1 MKNISRRQFLANS
14 TGALAIFAGMG
25 ALLSGCGKKCAFQI
39 GVCDWTLG
47 CAGSDK
53 AFDIAKS
60 IGLDG
65 VQLSSPK
72 NKPEGDFFTPDDI
85 AKFKAKMDETGL
97 KVASTAPTCMN
108 PCPFYSTDG
117 AVEFTCKA
125 IDAANALGA
134 HSILLPFY
142 GPANMQDANKK
153 MDEKHFA
160 PLVKRLKEV
169 APYAKKKDV
178 LVCMENSI
186 SAEENIRVI
195 EAVGSDYIKVYFD
208 IFNSQYYGH
217 NTLHELNVLGKKY
230 IGEIHMK
237 DKGHRLDSG
246 SGMPESMQACID
258 AICGIGYEG
267 WLVMELH
274 EHNPKKDGSV
284 EEVLK
289 HNLEYLKKSRLFA

>member
-25 ALLSGCGKKCAFQI
+25 ALLSGCGKKRAFQI

-134 HSILLPFY
+134 HSILLP
-142 GPANMQDANKK
+142 
-153 MDEKHFA
+153 
-160 PLVKRLKEV
+160 KEV

-217 NTLHELNVLGKKY
+217 NTVRDLNLLGKRY

>member
-1 MKNISRRQFLANS
+1 MFACGGDIFFSAARMMSGAMRSARTSNFNTEFPRFILNSAVSPGRTKNVMFLSCVLLLIFFELTAKISSPTINPAF
-14 TGALAIFAGMG
+14 FAG
-25 ALLSGCGKKCAFQI
+25 AFSATILTTTFVLFMPSVSSAWRPNQLYTGSPQRRI
-39 GVCDWTLG
+39 SSRILAAAF
-47 CAGSDK
+47 AGRIK
-53 AFDIAKS
+53 
-60 IGLDG
+60 
-65 VQLSSPK
+65 
-72 NKPEGDFFTPDDI
+72 
-85 AKFKAKMDETGL
+85 
-97 KVASTAPTCMN
+97 
-108 PCPFYSTDG
+108 
-117 AVEFTCKA
+117 
-125 IDAANALGA
+125 
-134 HSILLPFY
+134 LP
-142 GPANMQDANKK
+142 P
-153 MDEKHFA
+153 
-160 PLVKRLKEV
+160 
-169 APYAKKKDV
+169 
-178 LVCMENSI
+178 I

-217 NTLHELNVLGKKY
+217 NTVRDLNLLGKRY

-274 EHNPKKDGSV
+274 GHNPKKDGSV

>member
-1 MKNISRRQFLANS
+1 M
-14 TGALAIFAGMG
+14 
-25 ALLSGCGKKCAFQI
+25 
-39 GVCDWTLG
+39 
-47 CAGSDK
+47 
-53 AFDIAKS
+53 
-60 IGLDG
+60 DG

-195 EAVGSDYIKVYFD
+195 EAVGSVYIKVYFD

-217 NTLHELNVLGKKY
+217 NTVRDLNLLGKRY

-274 EHNPKKDGSV
+274 GHNPKKDGSV